1 MMIHFDSIMRAL
13 AGKAV
18 YMGGTFPPPTAIRSG
33 MSNGLLPVESPRAPT
48 SFFSRTDAVVPWK
61 SCVEREGS
69 TAESIEV
76 TSSHLVLGVSHF
88 VLYAIA
94 DRLAQLET
102 GWRSFEVRGLDCLI
116 YWRPDPDDARDGQ

>member
-1 MMIHFDSIMRAL
+1 MRAL
-13 AGKAV
+13 AGKDAAAYKAM

-33 MSNGLLPVESPRAPT
+33 MSNGLLPVESLRGPT
-48 SFFSRTDAVVPWK
+48 SFFCLTDAVVPWK

-76 TSSHLVLGVSHF
+76 TSSDLVLGVSHF
-88 VLYAIA
+88 VLYAIG

-102 GWRSFEVRGLDCLI
+102 GWRPFKVRRLDCLV
-116 YWRPDPDDARDGQ
+116 YWRTDPDDTRGGQ